1 MSRTLSYKFTG
12 TCNVFIFQAW
22 ENEPLT
28 TMVIIKGAGDK
39 AFCAGGDIRGMNM
52 FLKFNSILIQYTF
65 LYLVTSLKLDQE
77 GTVLKHNLLR
87 NYEG

>member
-1 MSRTLSYKFTG
+1 MSRTLSYKF

-52 FLKFNSILIQYTF
+52 FLKFKILIQYMF

-77 GTVLKHNLLR
+77 GTVLKHSLLR

>member
-1 MSRTLSYKFTG
+1 MSRTLSYKF

-52 FLKFNSILIQYTF
+52 FLKFKILIQYMF
-65 LYLVTSLKLDQE
+65 LYLVASLKLDQE

>member
-1 MSRTLSYKFTG
+1 
-12 TCNVFIFQAW
+12 
-22 ENEPLT
+22 
-28 TMVIIKGAGDK
+28 MVIIKGAGDK

-52 FLKFNSILIQYTF
+52 FLKFKILIQYMF

-77 GTVLKHNLLR
+77 GTVLKHSLLR

>member
-1 MSRTLSYKFTG
+1 MSRTLSYKF

-52 FLKFNSILIQYTF
+52 FLKFKILIQYMF
-65 LYLVTSLKLDQE
+65 LYLVASLKLDQE
-77 GTVLKHNLLR
+77 GTVLKHSLLR